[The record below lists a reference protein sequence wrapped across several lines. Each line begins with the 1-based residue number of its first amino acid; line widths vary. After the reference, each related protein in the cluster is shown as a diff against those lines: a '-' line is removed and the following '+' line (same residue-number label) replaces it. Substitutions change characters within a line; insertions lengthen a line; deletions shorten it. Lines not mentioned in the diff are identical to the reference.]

1 MEKLSRTTIVYPNF
15 TVSTNLELPVTDTNF
30 YMHDIYVNNNTISR
44 HEVSMYQVEGLL
56 SGDISRAKEALQS
69 IIYNREYWLNEL
81 KTLAK

>member
-1 MEKLSRTTIVYPNF
+1 MEKAPRTTIVYPNF

-30 YMHDIYVNNNTISR
+30 YMHDICVNRNTISR
-44 HEVSMYQVEGLL
+44 REVSKYQVEGLL

-69 IIYNREYWLNEL
+69 IIRNREYWLNEL